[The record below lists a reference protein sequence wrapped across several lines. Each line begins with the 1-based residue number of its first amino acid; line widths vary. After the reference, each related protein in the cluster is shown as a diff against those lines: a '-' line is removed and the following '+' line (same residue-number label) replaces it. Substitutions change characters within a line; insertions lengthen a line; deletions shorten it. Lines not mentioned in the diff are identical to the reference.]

1 MEDTVFEKIYKV
13 VSKIPRGKV
22 ATYGQ
27 IAALAG
33 NPRWARVVGY
43 ALHVN
48 PDPSEI
54 PCYRVVN
61 RQGKASAAFA
71 FGGEN
76 MQIQLLSADGVEFVD
91 GHVNMEKYLW
101 RPDGDEKYTET
112 EVCVPVNRTQQVF
125 TAHLIFIPCLPSA

>member
-1 MEDTVFEKIYKV
+1 M
-13 VSKIPRGKV
+13 SKILNENLIYEILSVVEEIPAGCV

-61 RQGKASAAFA
+61 RQGKVSSAFA

-101 RPDGDEKYTET
+101 RPDGDEK
-112 EVCVPVNRTQQVF
+112 
-125 TAHLIFIPCLPSA
+125 

>member
-13 VSKIPRGKV
+13 VRKIPRGKV

-54 PCYRVVN
+54 PCSRVVN

-101 RPDGDEKYTET
+101 RPDGDEK
-112 EVCVPVNRTQQVF
+112 
-125 TAHLIFIPCLPSA
+125 